1 LIRVALFLH
10 GGIGTEEG
18 KDMVPDLGHL
28 VSRLSRWFDITV
40 FTGSRGE
47 ADREE
52 FLCGKAR
59 VRPVEATSRARFPR
73 MFLSVLSAFRKEHR
87 RHPFQLLHGMWA
99 YPGGSTAALLSS
111 LYRIPFIVSIRGGE
125 AASVPEISYG
135 LLRHPLLR
143 HVTLATC
150 RRADGLAVLTRYQLT
165 RLARAGLRRENA
177 HVIPAGVSD
186 SWITDLKPKTPSAP
200 YRILHVANLT
210 EVKDQETLLLAFG
223 TILKSVDARLRII
236 GPDHLGGRIQSRA
249 RVLEID
255 SHVEF
260 MGQIPHSQLR
270 PHYEWAH
277 VMLHTSLYEG
287 QGVVLAE
294 AAASGVAVCGTE
306 VGLIADL
313 GESYMKSCNV
323 RDHLCLSTKT
333 IALLKNHAEFATLTA
348 NAHSW
353 AASHTIDWTAES
365 YRRLYEATVMEKR

>member
-1 LIRVALFLH
+1 M
-10 GGIGTEEG
+10 EEG
-18 KDMVPDLGHL
+18 RDMIPDLGHL

-40 FTGSRGE
+40 FTGSHGE
-47 ADREE
+47 TSRDE
-52 FLCGKAR
+52 FLCGNAR
-59 VRPVEATSRARFPR
+59 VIPVEASSRASFPHL
-73 MFLSVLSAFRKEHR
+73 FLSVWSAFRKEHR
-87 RHPFQLLHGMWA
+87 KTPFQLLHGLWA

-111 LYRIPFIVSIRGGE
+111 LYRIPLVVSIRGGE

-135 LLRHPLLR
+135 LLLNPLLR
-143 HVTLATC
+143 RVTLATC
-150 RRADGLAVLTRYQLT
+150 RYADVLAVLTRFQLT
-165 RLARAGLRRENA
+165 KLAEAGLRRENA
-177 HVIPAGVSD
+177 HVIPAGVTAD
-186 SWITDLKPKTPSAP
+186 WITGLKPKTPGAP

-210 EVKDQETLLLAFG
+210 EVKDQETLLLAFD

-236 GPDHLGGRIQSRA
+236 GPDHLGGRVQSRVRA
-249 RVLEID
+249 LGID

-260 MGQIPHSQLR
+260 LGQIPHSRLR

-313 GESYMKSCNV
+313 GESFMKSCNV
-323 RDHLCLSTKT
+323 RDHLCLATKT
-333 IALLKNHAEFATLTA
+333 LALLKNNAEFATLTT

-353 AASHTIDWTAES
+353 ATSHTIDWTAES
-365 YRRLYEATVMEKR
+365 YRKLYEATVEMEKR